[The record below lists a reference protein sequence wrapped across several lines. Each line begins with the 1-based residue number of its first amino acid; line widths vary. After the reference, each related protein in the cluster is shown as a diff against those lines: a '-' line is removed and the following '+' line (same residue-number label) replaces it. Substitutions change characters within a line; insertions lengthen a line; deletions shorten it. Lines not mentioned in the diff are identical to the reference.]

1 MQSTRRSLIRL
12 VAAFAAAGAGGAV
25 AGVFDPDVYGTGA
38 TMADYMRQVPGGGQ
52 PGGPAYDFRMG
63 QYEITNAQFA
73 AFLNDA
79 QLDGGATGRGSNM
92 HFDADGRVRI
102 ADGGFTIFNRF
113 AQLPISYDPSAP
125 LGQRYGT
132 QFVNGAD
139 VSMHPV
145 HSVSWFGAIKF
156 ANWLTIDHGL
166 GEGERAYA
174 EGPNADDWHPVTISS
189 QAWLDR
195 DLNAGERAA
204 LVNDVKGF
212 RLPMDDQANGASAY
226 NEFYKAAAWDTDA
239 GVNRIYGFGRDTIDN
254 FDANGSVLNEFGAFF
269 RDDPFEEGILP
280 ETTPVGFYD
289 GTQWQQSDW
298 NWPDDDFATFDTNP
312 NENSYGIFDLSGN
325 ILEWGQDQRF
335 DGSSDR
341 PLRGGS
347 WAGGATDARADFR
360 NRSIHALTDSAI
372 GFRLVFVPEP
382 GTLTLLALLGVVAL
396 KHEHS

>member
-1 MQSTRRSLIRL
+1 
-12 VAAFAAAGAGGAV
+12 
-25 AGVFDPDVYGTGA
+25 
-38 TMADYMRQVPGGGQ
+38 
-52 PGGPAYDFRMG
+52 
-63 QYEITNAQFA
+63 
-73 AFLNDA
+73 
-79 QLDGGATGRGSNM
+79 
-92 HFDADGRVRI
+92 
-102 ADGGFTIFNRF
+102 
-113 AQLPISYDPSAP
+113 
-125 LGQRYGT
+125 
-132 QFVNGAD
+132 
-139 VSMHPV
+139 
-145 HSVSWFGAIKF
+145 
-156 ANWLTIDHGL
+156 
-166 GEGERAYA
+166 
-174 EGPNADDWHPVTISS
+174 
-189 QAWLDR
+189 
-195 DLNAGERAA
+195 
-204 LVNDVKGF
+204 
-212 RLPMDDQANGASAY
+212 MDDQANGASAY

-372 GFRLVFVPEP
+372 GFRLVFIPEP
-382 GTLTLLALLGVVAL
+382 GTLTLLALLGMAVL